1 ETTTADNQDDAYVMI
16 VGATICNVRIQKD
29 ATGIYLSG
37 DTVTWTITYGND
49 GNGICNNIVITDL
62 GGTGNTIASGT
73 VLRTGSSLTPGQTGS
88 FTITGTVYGNSGDQ
102 ATNNV
107 IITTTSIETTTADN
121 QDDAYVMI
129 VGAVIPPSPL
139 FNIAISKSVTPS
151 ITTLGGVVVRTLTY
165 SNPSLATGYDVMIQ
179 DPLAPELSFNSAS
192 HGGVLSGSTVMWSL
206 GILAPGATGI
216 VTMTTTVHSGFNG
229 QIIPNTAYIYASGG
243 SISGGVVIGNGSVFD
258 ETTYID
264 NAASASVTISI
275 PSNGGNTYVYIP
287 LPAEVKQAVAAA
299 QPILIE
305 TIMPKKKI
313 IDKLRDIII
322 ETKEDIME
330 QFILPVGLP
339 NTGAER

>member
-1 ETTTADNQDDAYVMI
+1 
-16 VGATICNVRIQKD
+16 
-29 ATGIYLSG
+29 
-37 DTVTWTITYGND
+37 
-49 GNGICNNIVITDL
+49 
-62 GGTGNTIASGT
+62 
-73 VLRTGSSLTPGQTGS
+73 
-88 FTITGTVYGNSGDQ
+88 
-102 ATNNV
+102 
-107 IITTTSIETTTADN
+107 
-121 QDDAYVMI
+121 
-129 VGAVIPPSPL
+129 
-139 FNIAISKSVTPS
+139 
-151 ITTLGGVVVRTLTY
+151 
-165 SNPSLATGYDVMIQ
+165 
-179 DPLAPELSFNSAS
+179 
-192 HGGVLSGSTVMWSL
+192 
-206 GILAPGATGI
+206 
-216 VTMTTTVHSGFNG
+216 MTTTVHSGFNG
-229 QIIPNTAYIYASGG
+229 QIIPNTAYIYASWG
-243 SISGGVVIGNGSVFD
+243 SISGWVVIGNGSVFD